1 MKTTKLEKYPALTLC
16 VGAGRIKEEKRGEK
30 GNEDNQ

>member
-16 VGAGRIKEEKRGEK
+16 VGAGRIKRREKTRK
-30 GNEDNQ
+30 RK